1 MILRFRFSVLIAHC
15 NCNPGMARERA
26 TAASAFIH
34 EHYTWPK
41 AVAHMSKLFSQ
52 ARLAGEHVETEGI
65 QFFSDDEE
73 SVTE

>member
-1 MILRFRFSVLIAHC
+1 
-15 NCNPGMARERA
+15 MARERA

-65 QFFSDDEE
+65 QFFLDDEE